1 MMAGKEKSRLSEKID
16 RICKVVFLTEEGKP
30 KSPTLVYSFSLS
42 LLFIAVVL
50 VSYLFLLEP
59 LERAFAESS
68 VALRNV
74 VEYSVPA
81 LAACIPCVALSFAF
95 REKMNIVPAAFTWM
109 CIIALI
115 MVVTMVFIVDRSD
128 WKTEYAL
135 FMAIAGAPMIMSSVI
150 GALASQIV
158 FRRRLAAR
166 DMRLEKYSSRR

>member
-50 VSYLFLLEP
+50 LSYLFLLEP
-59 LERAFAESS
+59 LEKAFAESS
-68 VALRNV
+68 VAVRNV

-135 FMAIAGAPMIMSSVI
+135 FMAIAGAPMILSSVI

-166 DMRLEKYSSRR
+166 DLRLEKYSSRR